1 MPRAIK
7 GGACVAGNVS
17 YLKRMTFITLTMRR
31 LIAAS
36 LFLLMLAGLAQ
47 ADHNGSR
54 DHASLD
60 RLFADLAV
68 AASDDESQAIVQ
80 DIWAYWLI
88 DTDDSMNIRM
98 MRNGIGLM
106 QMMDLR
112 NAEDTFTRVINRD
125 ENFTEA
131 WNKRATIRYM
141 MGNFDGSE
149 SDIAEVLKR
158 EPRHFGALSG
168 LAMINIKRGDL
179 QTALTLYENI
189 LLIHPRNRDALT
201 LIPELRKTLQGD
213 PA

>member
-47 ADHNGSR
+47 ADQNGSR

-141 MGNFDGSE
+141 VGNFDGSE

>member
-17 YLKRMTFITLTMRR
+17 YLKRMSFITLTMRR

-47 ADHNGSR
+47 ADQNGSR

-141 MGNFDGSE
+141 IGNFDGSE

>member
-47 ADHNGSR
+47 ADQNGSR

>member
-1 MPRAIK
+1 
-7 GGACVAGNVS
+7 
-17 YLKRMTFITLTMRR
+17 MRR
-31 LIAAS
+31 LTVATV
-36 LFLLMLAGLAQ
+36 FLLMLVWQVQ
-47 ADHNGSR
+47 ADHNGGR

-60 RLFADLAV
+60 RLFADLAE
-68 AASDDESQAIVQ
+68 ATSDDESQDIIQ

-88 DTDDSMNIRM
+88 DTDDNMNIRM
-98 MRNGIGLM
+98 MRNGIGFM

-125 ENFTEA
+125 EDFTEA

-141 MGNFDGSE
+141 MGNLDGSE

-168 LAMINIKRGDL
+168 LAMIKIKRGDL
-179 QTALTLYENI
+179 RTALTLYENI
-189 LLIHPRNRDALT
+189 LLIHPHNRDALK

>member
-17 YLKRMTFITLTMRR
+17 YLKRMSFITLTMRR

-47 ADHNGSR
+47 ADHNGGR

-141 MGNFDGSE
+141 MGDFDGSE

>member
-1 MPRAIK
+1 MTR
-7 GGACVAGNVS
+7 
-17 YLKRMTFITLTMRR
+17 YLESMIFITLIMRR
-31 LIAAS
+31 LTAATV
-36 LFLLMLAGLAQ
+36 FLLMLVGLAQ
-47 ADHNGSR
+47 ADHNGGR
-54 DHASLD
+54 DHAGLD
-60 RLFADLAV
+60 RLFADLAE
-68 AASDDESQAIVQ
+68 ATSDDESQEIIQ

-98 MRNGIGLM
+98 MRNGISFM
-106 QMMDLR
+106 QTMDLR
-112 NAEDTFTRVINRD
+112 NAEDTFTRVIRRD

-141 MGNFDGSE
+141 MGNLDGSE

-179 QTALTLYENI
+179 RTALTLYENI
-189 LLIHPRNRDALT
+189 LVIHPRNRDALK

>member
-1 MPRAIK
+1 MTR
-7 GGACVAGNVS
+7 
-17 YLKRMTFITLTMRR
+17 YLESMIFITLIIRR
-31 LIAAS
+31 LAAATM
-36 LFLLMLAGLAQ
+36 FLLMLIGLAQ
-47 ADHNGSR
+47 AHHSGNG
-54 DHASLD
+54 DHAKLD
-60 RLFADLAV
+60 QLFADLAV
-68 AASDDESQAIVQ
+68 AASDDESQAIIQ

-98 MRNGIGLM
+98 MRNGISFM
-106 QMMDLR
+106 QTMDLR
-112 NAEDTFTRVINRD
+112 NAEDTFTRVIRRD

-141 MGNFDGSE
+141 MGNLDGSE

-179 QTALTLYENI
+179 RTALTLYENI
-189 LLIHPRNRDALT
+189 LVIHPRNRDALK

>member
-17 YLKRMTFITLTMRR
+17 YLKRMSFITLTMRR

-47 ADHNGSR
+47 ADQNGSR

-141 MGNFDGSE
+141 MGDFDGSE

>member
-47 ADHNGSR
+47 ADQNGSR

-141 MGNFDGSE
+141 VGNFDGSE

-201 LIPELRKTLQGD
+201 LIPELRKTLQGN

>member
-17 YLKRMTFITLTMRR
+17 YLKRMSFITLTMRR

-36 LFLLMLAGLAQ
+36 LFLLMLAGLAH

-141 MGNFDGSE
+141 MGDFDGSE

>member
-17 YLKRMTFITLTMRR
+17 YLKRMSFITLTMRR

>member
-1 MPRAIK
+1 
-7 GGACVAGNVS
+7 
-17 YLKRMTFITLTMRR
+17 MRR

>member
-17 YLKRMTFITLTMRR
+17 YLKRMSFITLTMRR

-47 ADHNGSR
+47 ADQNGSR

-141 MGNFDGSE
+141 VGNFDGSE